1 MTLLLRVVRR
11 VGVAAVVAGIGVVGG
26 GVSNSLLTTPAFAQA
41 SSIVVQGNRRVE
53 ADTVRSY
60 FRLNPGERLDAT
72 KIDEAYKAL
81 LNTGLFEDI
90 KISQAGGR
98 ITVTVV
104 ESAVINRVQFE
115 GNRSVKDEVLVTEIQ
130 SKARGSLSRQLVR
143 ADVQRLVD
151 VYRANGRYDVR
162 VEPKVIDLPNG
173 RVDLVYEI
181 TEGRKM
187 PVRNLRFVGNR
198 AYSDRRLKDA
208 IKTSEAGILS
218 FFKSSDIFDQ
228 DRLEADKDL
237 LRRFYLRNGYAD
249 VRIVSAVGEYL
260 PEERGFNVTFMI
272 EEGEQYRFGLVDVQS
287 NVREVDPIA
296 LRRKARPAPGSIYNA
311 ELIEKSV
318 EDMSIEMAKRGYPF
332 AQIRPRGDRNYE
344 TRLID
349 VVFVADQGPRAY
361 IERLNVRGNTRTRD
375 YVIRREFDIAEG
387 DAYNHALVDR
397 AERRLKNLGFFKTAK
412 VSSEPGSAPDRVIL
426 NVDVEEQSTGE
437 FSVAGGYSTTDGFMG
452 EVSVAERNLLGRGQ
466 YAKAS
471 LQYGQR
477 ARGFELSFVEPYF
490 LDYRLAFGADV
501 FARVQLASAYQSY
514 ETRTYGGGFRFG
526 IPVAEDVSLQ
536 ARYSIYQREIT
547 LPGFNNCYPL
557 QITDP
562 NAADYCIPA
571 APSIR
576 AAANAG
582 ATITSLVGYTLA
594 YNTLDNNKSPTK
606 GFLGE
611 LKQDFAGVGGDVNF
625 IRTTADARVY
635 TNPIWDLIGFFRVQG
650 GHIAPWGGQELRM
663 LDHFFMGPNLVRGFQ
678 IAGIGPRDATVGSTQ
693 DALGGTMYWGA
704 TAEVQ
709 HPLPFASKDIGVKL
723 AAFADAGSLWN
734 YRGLTSYQGPHDL
747 IPQTIAPT
755 SNEMLIRSSVGVGL
769 IWDSPFGP
777 LRFDYAIPLSSYK
790 GNCDATGAC
799 YGGDRIQQ
807 FRFSGGTKF

>member
-1 MTLLLRVVRR
+1 MTLLLRVVRG
-11 VGVAAVVAGIGVVGG
+11 VGVAAMVAGMGVTGG
-26 GVSNSLLTTPAFAQA
+26 AFGNLLLTVPAFAQA

-60 FRLNPGERLDAT
+60 FRLNPGERLDAI
-72 KIDEAYKAL
+72 KIDEAYKGL
-81 LNTGLFEDI
+81 LATGLFEDVQ
-90 KISQAGGR
+90 ISQAGGR
-98 ITVTVV
+98 LVVTVV
-104 ESAVINRVQFE
+104 EAPVINRIQFE
-115 GNRSVKDEVLVTEIQ
+115 GNKAVKDEVLTNEIQ
-130 SKARGSLSRQLVR
+130 SKTRGSLSRQLVR

-151 VYRANGRYDVR
+151 IYRANGRYDVR

-173 RVDLVYEI
+173 RVDLVFEI

-187 PVRNLRFVGNR
+187 PVRELRFVGNR
-198 AYSDRRLKDA
+198 AFSDRRLKDT
-208 IKTSEAGILS
+208 IKTSEASILS
-218 FFKSSDIFDQ
+218 FLKSSDIFDQ

-237 LRRFYLRNGYAD
+237 LRRFYLRNGFAD
-249 VRIVSAVGEYL
+249 VRIVSAVGEYNAA
-260 PEERGFNVTFMI
+260 ERGFYVTFII
-272 EEGEQYRFGLVDVQS
+272 EEGEQYRFGIVDVQS
-287 NVREVDPIA
+287 NVAEVDPAA
-296 LRRKARPAPGSIYNA
+296 LRRKARPYPGSVYNA

-318 EDMSIEMAKRGYPF
+318 EDMNIEMAKRGYPF

-344 TRLID
+344 SRTID
-349 VVFVADQGPRAY
+349 VVFVADQAQRAY
-361 IERLNVRGNTRTRD
+361 IERINVRGNTRTRD

-397 AERRLKNLGFFKTAK
+397 AERRLKNLGFFKTVK
-412 VSSEPGSAPDRVIL
+412 ITSEPGSASDRIVV

-466 YAKAS
+466 YAKAAV
-471 LQYGQR
+471 QYGQR

-490 LDYRLAFGADV
+490 MGYRLAFGVDA
-501 FARVQLASAYQSY
+501 FARVQLASIYQSY

-526 IPVAEDVSLQ
+526 IPLAEDLSIQ

-547 LPGFNNCYPL
+547 LPDYNNCFPAQL
-557 QITDP
+557 DP
-562 NAADYCIPA
+562 DLPGFCVPS

-576 AAANAG
+576 SAANSG

-594 YNTLDNNKSPTK
+594 YNTLDNNRNPTK

-611 LKQDFAGVGGDVNF
+611 LRQDFAGVGGDVNF
-625 IRTTADARVY
+625 VRTTVDSRLY
-635 TNPIWDLIGFFRVQG
+635 YSPFGGDLIGFFRFQA
-650 GHIAPWGGQELRM
+650 GHIAPWGGQQLRM

-678 IAGIGPRDATVGSTQ
+678 LAGIGPRDTTIGSTQ
-693 DALGGTMYWGA
+693 DALGGTAYFG
-704 TAEVQ
+704 TTFEVQ
-709 HPLPFASKDIGVKL
+709 YPLPLAPKDFGVKL
-723 AAFADAGSLWN
+723 AAFADAGTLWN
-734 YRGLTSYQGPHDL
+734 YKGLVSYQGPNDL
-747 IPQTIAPT
+747 IPQTVSPRDT
-755 SNEMLIRSSVGVGL
+755 MLIRSSLGVGL

-777 LRFDYAIPLSSYK
+777 LRFDYAVPLSWDR
-790 GNCDATGAC
+790 GVCDPVNGC